1 MAQKMFLPS
10 FKWKILSGNKCQP
23 FKFDNVTKKLGKSFL
38 KFGTNSWK
46 FTKKCCLCQK
56 KNKKKNKKKKKRKEK
71 KEQEILWLIVTFIL
85 YGVNPAS
92 LVMKTEVLGQ

>member
-1 MAQKMFLPS
+1 MAQKKFLPS

-23 FKFDNVTKKLGKSFL
+23 FKFGNVTKKLGESFL

-46 FTKKCCLCQK
+46 FTKK
-56 KNKKKNKKKKKRKEK
+56 NVVFAKKKKKEKKK

-85 YGVNPAS
+85 YGC
-92 LVMKTEVLGQ
+92 

>member
-56 KNKKKNKKKKKRKEK
+56 KKKKKKKKKEKKKKNKKYSD
-71 KEQEILWLIVTFIL
+71 WLSLSF
-85 YGVNPAS
+85 YMSVNPPS